1 MIYYSKKIFFILIR
15 TYQVLLSP
23 LLGQNCRYQPTCS
36 HYAMEAINLFEVLK
50 GTRLAIKR
58 IIRCHPW
65 GESGYDPINAKN
77 IKRIRK

>member
-36 HYAMEAINLFEVLK
+36 HYAMEAINLFGVLK

>member
-1 MIYYSKKIFFILIR
+1 
-15 TYQVLLSP
+15 
-23 LLGQNCRYQPTCS
+23 
-36 HYAMEAINLFEVLK
+36 MEAINLFGVLK